1 MGCSVGSI
9 RASDD
14 ARQKTVSS
22 TDEGDVP
29 YSEDLQQPSD
39 ARAWVEAADRKR
51 PLRIHIRRAIVD
63 RLRLLSPGAR
73 VIELGSGPG
82 LLAEQVLLHCTEIA
96 KYTLLDF
103 SEPMLEMSRGRVA
116 RYPSAEFVSADFR
129 SEGWIRCVTPPYDAV
144 VSMQAVHEV
153 RHKRHVPRLY
163 GQVHGLLARDGAF
176 LMADRVPEDDSPRS
190 TALFMTEQ
198 EQTRA
203 LADAGFDNI
212 RVVMSG
218 DALVLCECRKKAV

>member
-9 RASDD
+9 RAPDD

-22 TDEGDVP
+22 TDEEDVP

-51 PLRIHIRRAIVD
+51 PLRIHIRRAIVN
-63 RLRLLSPGAR
+63 RLRLLATRAR
-73 VIELGSGPG
+73 VLELGSGPG
-82 LLAEQVLLHCTEIA
+82 LLAEQVLLNCTDIA

-129 SEGWIRCVTPPYDAV
+129 SEGWIWRVTAPYDAV

-203 LADAGFDNI
+203 LADAGFHNI

-218 DALVLCECRKKAV
+218 DALVLCQCMKKAV

>member
-1 MGCSVGSI
+1 M
-9 RASDD
+9 
-14 ARQKTVSS
+14 SS
-22 TDEGDVP
+22 TDEGDIP
-29 YSEDLQQPSD
+29 YSEDLQRPSE
-39 ARAWVEAADRKR
+39 ARAWAEAADRKR
-51 PLRIHIRRAIVD
+51 PFRIHIRRAILD
-63 RLRLLSPGAR
+63 RLDALGPGAR
-73 VIELGSGPG
+73 VLELGSGPG
-82 LLAEQVLLHCTEIA
+82 LLAEQVLRHCTAIA

-103 SEPMLEMSRGRVA
+103 SEPMLEMSRCRVA
-116 RYPSAEFVSADFR
+116 IYPSAEFVQADFR
-129 SEGWIRCVTPPYDAV
+129 SEGWIRCVTAPYDAV

-203 LADAGFDNI
+203 LTDAGFDDI
-212 RVVMSG
+212 HVVMSG
-218 DALVLCECRKKAV
+218 DALVLCQCRKKAV